1 MRRPVVVGLAAAVL
15 VGGGFSDATAQ
26 EDQQF
31 LAVGEMAPDFE
42 FTGATR
48 YGVLTEPV
56 HLSGFRGEV
65 AVLAFFFKA
74 RTGG

>member
-1 MRRPVVVGLAAAVL
+1 MRRRISVGLAAAVL
-15 VGGGFSDATAQ
+15 AGGGFSDVAAQ
-26 EDQQF
+26 ADHQF

-42 FTGATR
+42 FSGATR
-48 YGVLTEPV
+48 YGVVNEPL
-56 HLSGFRGEV
+56 HLSDFRGEV